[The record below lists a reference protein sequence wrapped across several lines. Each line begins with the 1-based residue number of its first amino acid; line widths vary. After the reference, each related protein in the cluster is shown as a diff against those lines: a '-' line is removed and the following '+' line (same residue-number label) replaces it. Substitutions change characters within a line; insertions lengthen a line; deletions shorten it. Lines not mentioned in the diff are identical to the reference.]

1 MRPGFLAP
9 VVRQPA
15 SAFSLR
21 NATTG
26 ALVAA
31 NLEPA
36 LDSKRRRRGL
46 LGRDGLPGDTAL
58 VIAPSNSVHTFF
70 MRFAIDVVFVARNGR
85 VIKVRRGMEPGR
97 IALGLTAFCVIE
109 MAADRT
115 RGGVTAGDRL
125 EVIPAM
131 SAAAGLKSC
140 SVQTPAAPAGSTTQQ
155 ECGDPL
161 KLRLK
166 CVFP

>member
-115 RGGVTAGDRL
+115 RGGQVTAGDRL

-140 SVQTPAAPAGSTTQQ
+140 SAQTPLTP
-155 ECGDPL
+155 
-161 KLRLK
+161 
-166 CVFP
+166 